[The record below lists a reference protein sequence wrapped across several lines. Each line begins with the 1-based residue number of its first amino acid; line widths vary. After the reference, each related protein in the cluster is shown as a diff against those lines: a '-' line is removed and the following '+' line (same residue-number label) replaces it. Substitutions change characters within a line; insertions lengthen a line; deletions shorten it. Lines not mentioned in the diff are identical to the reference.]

1 MSSYINDLADEIH
14 EIARSKG
21 FWDEERN
28 MGEMIAL
35 MHSELS
41 EALEAYRNDNISGP
55 HGVAEEFADVIIRV
69 LDTCAAYKLD
79 MDWVIARKMEIN
91 RQRPFRHGKARF

>member
-1 MSSYINDLADEIH
+1 MSCYINDLAEEVH
-14 EIARSKG
+14 EIAKSKG
-21 FWDEERN
+21 FWDAPRN

-41 EALEAYRNDNISGP
+41 EALEAYRDSNMTGP

-69 LDTCAAYKLD
+69 LDTCSAYEFD
-79 MDWVIARKMEIN
+79 MDWLIERKMEIN
-91 RQRPFRHGKARF
+91 RQRPHLHGRKQ